1 MCNYKGK
8 RKMYE
13 KEKTTLKKLYH
24 KNAVLP
30 SLEKRYTKQ
39 EVEQII
45 EENYGILT
53 IICAILDCTP
63 KQFYKAI
70 DKWGLRNYLTYAKNN
85 LVGVAEKAILDCL
98 RSENENIKLK
108 SAEITLKS
116 LGKDTWSQSPQ
127 VQITQNVV
135 SDEEKKIE
143 IKNIFG
149 IQ

>member
-1 MCNYKGK
+1 MN
-8 RKMYE
+8 E
-13 KEKTTLKKLYH
+13 EKTKLPKIFK
-24 KNAVLP
+24 KNAVLLP
-30 SLEKRYTKQ
+30 VYKRYSKE

-45 EENYGILT
+45 EDNYGILT
-53 IICAILDCTP
+53 IICGLLDCTP
-63 KQFYKAI
+63 KQFYKAV
-70 DKWGLRNYLTYAKNN
+70 DKWGLRDHLKEAKNN

-98 RSENENIKLK
+98 RSENENVKLK

-116 LGKDTWSQSPQ
+116 LGKDTWSQNPQ

>member
-1 MCNYKGK
+1 
-8 RKMYE
+8 MYE
-13 KEKTTLKKLYH
+13 KEKTTLKKIYH
-24 KNAVLP
+24 KNAILP
-30 SLEKRYTKQ
+30 ALEKRYTKE

-45 EENYGILT
+45 EEHYGILT
-53 IICAILDCTP
+53 IICALLDCTP

-70 DKWGLRNYLTYAKNN
+70 DKWNLREELKDAKNN

-116 LGKDTWSQSPQ
+116 LGKDTWSQTPQ
-127 VQITQNVV
+127 VQITQNLV

>member
-1 MCNYKGK
+1 M
-8 RKMYE
+8 E
-13 KEKTTLKKLYH
+13 EKTKLPKIFNKK
-24 KNAVLP
+24 AVLP
-30 SLEKRYTKQ
+30 SIEKRYTKE
-39 EVEQII
+39 EVEKVI
-45 EENYGILT
+45 EDNYGIVTL
-53 IICAILDCTP
+53 ICGLLDCSAR
-63 KQFYKAI
+63 QFYKAV
-70 DKWGLRNYLTYAKNN
+70 DKWELRDHLKDAKNN

-116 LGKDTWSQSPQ
+116 LGKETWSQTPQ

-149 IQ
+149 IN

>member
-1 MCNYKGK
+1 MD
-8 RKMYE
+8 E
-13 KEKTTLKKLYH
+13 KVKTTLKKIYH

-30 SLEKRYTKQ
+30 ALDKRYTK
-39 EVEQII
+39 EELEKVI
-45 EENYGILT
+45 EDNYGIVT

-63 KQFYKAI
+63 KQLYKAI
-70 DKWGLRNYLTYAKNN
+70 DKWSLRDHLKESKQS
-85 LVGVAEKAILDCL
+85 LVSVAEKAILECL

-116 LGKDTWSQSPQ
+116 LGKDTWSQTPQ

-149 IQ
+149 IN

>member
-1 MCNYKGK
+1 MD
-8 RKMYE
+8 E
-13 KEKTTLKKLYH
+13 EKTTLKKIYH

-30 SLEKRYTKQ
+30 AIEKRYTKE
-39 EVEQII
+39 EVERII

-53 IICAILDCTP
+53 IICGLLDCTP
-63 KQFYKAI
+63 KQLYKAI
-70 DKWGLRNYLTYAKNN
+70 DKWNLRDALKDAKNN

-116 LGKDTWSQSPQ
+116 LGKETWSQTPQ
-127 VQITQNVV
+127 VQITQNLV

-149 IQ
+149 ITQ

>member
-1 MCNYKGK
+1 ME
-8 RKMYE
+8 E
-13 KEKTTLKKLYH
+13 KETTTLKKIYH

-30 SLEKRYTKQ
+30 ALDKRYTKE
-39 EVEQII
+39 EVECII

-53 IICAILDCTP
+53 IICGLLDCTP
-63 KQFYKAI
+63 KQLYKAI
-70 DKWGLRNYLTYAKNN
+70 DKWNLRDALKDAKNN
-85 LVGVAEKAILDCL
+85 LVGIAEKAILDCL

-116 LGKDTWSQSPQ
+116 LGKDTWSQTPQ

>member
-1 MCNYKGK
+1 ME
-8 RKMYE
+8 E
-13 KEKTTLKKLYH
+13 KEKTTLPKIFNKK
-24 KNAVLP
+24 AVLP
-30 SLEKRYTKQ
+30 SLEKRYTKE
-39 EVEQII
+39 EVEKVI
-45 EENYGILT
+45 EDNYGIVTL
-53 IICAILDCTP
+53 ICNLLDCTA
-63 KQFYKAI
+63 KQFYNAV
-70 DKWGLRNYLTYAKNN
+70 DKFGLRDHLKDAKQS

-98 RSENENIKLK
+98 RSQNETIKLK

-116 LGKDTWSQSPQ
+116 LGKETWSQTPQ

>member
-1 MCNYKGK
+1 ME
-8 RKMYE
+8 E
-13 KEKTTLKKLYH
+13 KEKTKLPKIFNKK
-24 KNAVLP
+24 AVLP
-30 SLEKRYTKQ
+30 SLEKRYTKE
-39 EVEQII
+39 EVEKVI

-53 IICAILDCTP
+53 IICDLLDCTA
-63 KQFYKAI
+63 KQFYNAV
-70 DKWGLRNYLTYAKNN
+70 DKWGLRDHLKEAKQS

-98 RSENENIKLK
+98 KSENENIKLK

-116 LGKDTWSQSPQ
+116 LGKETWSQTPQ

>member
-1 MCNYKGK
+1 MD
-8 RKMYE
+8 E
-13 KEKTTLKKLYH
+13 KVKTTLKKIYK

-30 SLEKRYTKQ
+30 SIEKRYTR
-39 EVEQII
+39 EELERVI

-53 IICAILDCTP
+53 IICPILDCTP
-63 KQFYKAI
+63 KQLYRAI
-70 DKWGLRNYLTYAKNN
+70 DKWNLREELKEAKNN

-116 LGKDTWSQSPQ
+116 LGKDTWSQTPQ

-149 IQ
+149 ITQ

>member
-1 MCNYKGK
+1 MN
-8 RKMYE
+8 E
-13 KEKTTLKKLYH
+13 NKEITTLKKIYH

-30 SLEKRYTKQ
+30 SLEKRYTKE
-39 EVEQII
+39 EVEKVI
-45 EENYGILT
+45 EENYGIVT

-63 KQFYKAI
+63 RQLYKAI
-70 DKWGLRNYLTYAKNN
+70 DKWGLRDHLKESKHS
-85 LVGVAEKAILDCL
+85 LVSVAEKAILDCL
-98 RSENENIKLK
+98 RSENENVKLK

-116 LGKDTWSQSPQ
+116 LGKETWSQTPQ

-149 IQ
+149 ITQ

>member
-1 MCNYKGK
+1 MD
-8 RKMYE
+8 E
-13 KEKTTLKKLYH
+13 KEKTTLKKIYQ

-30 SLEKRYTKQ
+30 SLEKRYTKE
-39 EVEQII
+39 EVERII
-45 EENYGILT
+45 EENYGIMT
-53 IICAILDCTP
+53 IMCAILDCTP
-63 KQFYKAI
+63 RQFYRAV
-70 DKWGLRNYLTYAKNN
+70 DNWGLRDHLKEAKNQ

-116 LGKDTWSQSPQ
+116 LGKDTWSQTPQ

>member
-1 MCNYKGK
+1 MNQ
-8 RKMYE
+8 E
-13 KEKTTLKKLYH
+13 KEKTTLPKIFNKK
-24 KNAVLP
+24 AVLP
-30 SLEKRYTKQ
+30 SLEKRYTKE
-39 EVEQII
+39 EVEKVI
-45 EENYGILT
+45 EDNYGIVTL
-53 IICAILDCTP
+53 ICNLLDCTA
-63 KQFYKAI
+63 KQFYNAV
-70 DKWGLRNYLTYAKNN
+70 DKFGLRDHLKESKNN
-85 LVGVAEKAILDCL
+85 LVSVAEKAILDCL

-116 LGKDTWSQSPQ
+116 LGKETWSQTPQ

>member
-1 MCNYKGK
+1 MH
-8 RKMYE
+8 E
-13 KEKTTLKKLYH
+13 KEITTLKKVYH

-30 SLEKRYTKQ
+30 SLEKRYTKD
-39 EVEQII
+39 EVERII

-63 KQFYKAI
+63 KQLYKAI
-70 DKWGLRNYLTYAKNN
+70 DKWGLRDHLKEAKQS

-116 LGKDTWSQSPQ
+116 LGKDTWSQNPQ

-149 IQ
+149 ITQ

>member
-1 MCNYKGK
+1 MD
-8 RKMYE
+8 E
-13 KEKTTLKKLYH
+13 EKTNLPKIFN
-24 KNAVLP
+24 KNSVLP
-30 SLEKRYTKQ
+30 AVYKRYTKE
-39 EVEQII
+39 EVEKVI
-45 EENYGILT
+45 EDNYGIVT
-53 IICAILDCTP
+53 IICNLLDCTA
-63 KQFYKAI
+63 KQFYKAV
-70 DKWGLRNYLTYAKNN
+70 DKYGLRDELKEAKQS

-116 LGKDTWSQSPQ
+116 LGKDTWSQTPQ

-149 IQ
+149 ITQ

>member
-1 MCNYKGK
+1 MD
-8 RKMYE
+8 E
-13 KEKTTLKKLYH
+13 KEKTKLPKIFN

-30 SLEKRYTKQ
+30 AVYKRYTKE
-39 EVEQII
+39 EVEKVI
-45 EENYGILT
+45 EENYGIVT
-53 IICAILDCTP
+53 IICDLLDCTAN
-63 KQFYKAI
+63 QFYKAV
-70 DKWGLRNYLTYAKNN
+70 DKYGLRDELKEAKNN
-85 LVGVAEKAILDCL
+85 LVSVAEKAILDCL

-116 LGKDTWSQSPQ
+116 LGKDTWSQTPQ

-149 IQ
+149 ITQ

>member
-1 MCNYKGK
+1 ME
-8 RKMYE
+8 E
-13 KEKTTLKKLYH
+13 KEKTKLPKIFNKK
-24 KNAVLP
+24 AVLP
-30 SLEKRYTKQ
+30 SLEKRYTKE
-39 EVEQII
+39 EVEKVI

-53 IICAILDCTP
+53 IICDLLDCTA
-63 KQFYKAI
+63 KQFYNAV
-70 DKWGLRNYLTYAKNN
+70 DKWGLRDHLKEAKTN
-85 LVGVAEKAILDCL
+85 LVSVAEKAILDCL

-116 LGKDTWSQSPQ
+116 LGKDTWSQNPQ

>member
-1 MCNYKGK
+1 MN
-8 RKMYE
+8 E
-13 KEKTTLKKLYH
+13 EKTKLP
-24 KNAVLP
+24 KIFNKRAVLP
-30 SLEKRYTKQ
+30 SLEKRYTKE
-39 EVEQII
+39 EVEKVI

-53 IICAILDCTP
+53 IICDLLDCTAR
-63 KQFYKAI
+63 QFYNAV
-70 DKWGLRNYLTYAKNN
+70 DKWELRDHLKEAKQS
-85 LVGVAEKAILDCL
+85 LVSVAEKAILDCL

-116 LGKDTWSQSPQ
+116 LGKETWSQTPQ

-149 IQ
+149 IN

>member
-1 MCNYKGK
+1 MD
-8 RKMYE
+8 E
-13 KEKTTLKKLYH
+13 KEKTTLKKIYH

-30 SLEKRYTKQ
+30 SLEKRYTKE
-39 EVEQII
+39 EVEKVI

-53 IICAILDCTP
+53 IICPILDCTP

-70 DKWGLRNYLTYAKNN
+70 DKWNLREELKEAKNN

-116 LGKDTWSQSPQ
+116 LGKETWSQTPQ
-127 VQITQNVV
+127 VQIQQNIV

-149 IQ
+149 ITQ

>member
-1 MCNYKGK
+1 ME
-8 RKMYE
+8 E
-13 KEKTTLKKLYH
+13 KEKTKLPKIYNKK
-24 KNAVLP
+24 AVLP
-30 SLEKRYTKQ
+30 SLEKRYTKE
-39 EVEQII
+39 EVEKVI

-53 IICAILDCTP
+53 IICDLLDCTA
-63 KQFYKAI
+63 KQFYNAV
-70 DKWGLRNYLTYAKNN
+70 DKWGLRDHLKEAKNN
-85 LVGVAEKAILDCL
+85 LVSVAEKAILDCL

-116 LGKDTWSQSPQ
+116 LGKETWSQTPQ

>member
-1 MCNYKGK
+1 MD
-8 RKMYE
+8 E
-13 KEKTTLKKLYH
+13 KVKTTLKKIYK

-30 SLEKRYTKQ
+30 SLEKRYTR
-39 EVEQII
+39 EELERVI

-53 IICAILDCTP
+53 IICPILDCTP
-63 KQFYKAI
+63 KQLYRAI
-70 DKWGLRNYLTYAKNN
+70 DKWNLREELKEAKNN

-116 LGKDTWSQSPQ
+116 LGKDTWSQTPQ

-149 IQ
+149 ITQ

>member
-1 MCNYKGK
+1 MD
-8 RKMYE
+8 E
-13 KEKTTLKKLYH
+13 KVKTTLKKIYH
-24 KNAVLP
+24 KTAVLP
-30 SLEKRYTKQ
+30 ALEKRYTKE
-39 EVEQII
+39 EVERVI
-45 EENYGILT
+45 EENYGIVT
-53 IICAILDCTP
+53 IICNLLDCTP
-63 KQFYKAI
+63 KQLYKAI
-70 DKWGLRNYLTYAKNN
+70 DKWNLRDALKDAKNN

-116 LGKDTWSQSPQ
+116 LGKDTWSQNPQ

-149 IQ
+149 ITQ

>member
-1 MCNYKGK
+1 MD
-8 RKMYE
+8 E
-13 KEKTTLKKLYH
+13 KEKTKLPKIFK

-30 SLEKRYTKQ
+30 AVYKRYSRE
-39 EVEQII
+39 EVEKVI

-53 IICAILDCTP
+53 IICGLLDCTP
-63 KQFYKAI
+63 KQFYKAV
-70 DKWGLRNYLTYAKNN
+70 DKWGLRDHLKESKNN
-85 LVGVAEKAILDCL
+85 LVSVAEKAILDCL

-116 LGKDTWSQSPQ
+116 LGKDTWSQNPQ

-149 IQ
+149 ITQ